1 MNELQTLQANL
12 GRFEEL
18 NAQVLG
24 ISVDSVFAHK
34 EFAEKLGGLDF
45 PLLADFHP
53 KGAVTQ
59 AYGLWNDGWGVSK
72 RTIIILDEEGVVQY
86 CNVLEKGLPDIDEV
100 IEAVAEI

>member
-1 MNELQTLQANL
+1 MQSNL

-24 ISVDSVFAHK
+24 ISVDSVFTHQA
-34 EFAEKLGGLDF
+34 FAEKLGGLDF

-53 KGAVTQ
+53 KGHAVQ

-72 RTIIILDEEGVVQY
+72 RAVIILDEEGTAQY
-86 CNVLEKGLPDIDEV
+86 VDV
-100 IEAVAEI
+100 IESGAPDVEKIVEALQEM